1 MLVQQIINGIVVGS
15 VYALTAMGATLVYG
29 IMRILDI
36 SNAGAYAIGAYVAF
50 FFLLQT
56 GSPLVALVT
65 GVALTAVFGFLVQK
79 FLYAPLMNKS
89 PNVSLIA
96 GIGLFIFLQ
105 DFLRLVAGPQAREL
119 NFGTLLP
126 SIQFPSQQL
135 TLYGTWFL
143 ILAATAILLL
153 ILWLLLNR
161 SSIGLAWRATA
172 QDLKRPRRWGSIP
185 TGWSPSTSF
194 SVMALPQSPE
204 SWSASSITRSIRRW
218 AMCRPIRCWR

>member
-56 GSPLVALVT
+56 GSPLFALVA
-65 GVALTAVFGFLVQK
+65 GVVLTAAFGFLVQK

-105 DFLRLVAGPQAREL
+105 DFLRLVG
-119 NFGTLLP
+119 
-126 SIQFPSQQL
+126 
-135 TLYGTWFL
+135 LYR
-143 ILAATAILLL
+143 LLL
-153 ILWLLLNR
+153 EV
-161 SSIGLAWRATA
+161 RA
-172 QDLKRPRRWGSIP
+172 PE
-185 TGWSPSTSF
+185 WS
-194 SVMALPQSPE
+194 
-204 SWSASSITRSIRRW
+204 TRSWPARLL
-218 AMCRPIRCWR
+218 AYALALS